1 MQRISIW
8 LWVALGGAV
17 LQGISL
23 GSDFYITGGERKGAW
38 QGIPHTSD
46 LLFFSTIAVIV
57 LLILAGVN
65 RSPLRGR
72 TVGLAVGIV
81 GLLAALQLGY
91 RMIVPPFG
99 CLTYGACGFSG
110 GGADVTLLTGIW
122 VGLVGSVAVALG
134 GFLHAFTGAARR
146 TPARPPV
153 AARQEGMTPW
163 LGLAALS
170 AVGMFVFGFT
180 IFSFYTVTGFLGQQ
194 GTASWSGW
202 LSIPH
207 TSSLVLALG
216 VAVLVLAV
224 AAARNRAPL
233 SPASLGALVGVL
245 GFIAATRILFRMFE
259 SPFTN
264 AGGGSTTVGSVTIQ
278 PAGYVSLAFAVLVV
292 VAGIV
297 QAVMYREETAERREP
312 VGEPV
317 PGSA

>member
-1 MQRISIW
+1 MQRISVW

-17 LQGISL
+17 LQGIAL

-46 LLFFSTIAVIV
+46 LLFFSAVVAIV

-99 CLTYGACGFSG
+99 CLTFWACGLSG
-110 GGADVTLLTGIW
+110 GSDVTLLTGIW
-122 VGLVGSVAVALG
+122 IGLVGSVAVALG

-153 AARQEGMTPW
+153 AARQEGMNPW
-163 LGLAALS
+163 LGLAALA
-170 AVGMFVFGFT
+170 AVGMFFFGFT
-180 IFSFYTVTGFLGQQ
+180 IFSFYTVSGFLGQE
-194 GTASWSGW
+194 GTASWGGW

-224 AAARNRAPL
+224 AAARNRSPL
-233 SPASLGALVGVL
+233 SPSSLGALIGVF
-245 GFIAATRILFRMFE
+245 GFIAAARILFRMLE

-264 AGGGSTTVGSVTIQ
+264 AGGGSTTVGSVTIE
-278 PAGYVSLAFAVLVV
+278 PAAYVSLAFAVLVA

-297 QAVMYREETAERREP
+297 QAVMYREEAAERREP
-312 VGEPV
+312 VGEPIA
-317 PGSA
+317 GRA